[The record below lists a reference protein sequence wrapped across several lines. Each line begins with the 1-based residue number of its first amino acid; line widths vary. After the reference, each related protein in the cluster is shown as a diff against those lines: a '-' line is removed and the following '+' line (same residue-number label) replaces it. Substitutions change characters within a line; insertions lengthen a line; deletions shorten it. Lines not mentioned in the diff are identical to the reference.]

1 VARAGD
7 VKGGFVGFDEDG
19 GFRRTSQR
27 AERAIRYSER
37 KRAEQSNLGRL
48 GPVSWPRA
56 SLTRSRAAGT
66 PTELLEPAQ
75 ASMLP
80 RFAVV
85 LVAGAALG
93 LSWQPY
99 GFWPLL
105 LVAIPAFTLGVRGVR
120 PAAGLG
126 LGYLFGLT
134 MLLFAVGWLHVLG
147 TWIAALLII
156 FMALFFGLLG
166 LTVTLV
172 SGLRWWPLATACCWV
187 LIEYAYSR
195 IPFGGFG
202 WTRIAYAAVDTPLAG
217 FFPIIGVAGVSFA
230 VALIGQLIAWAILT
244 LWSARRG
251 RPAWRRQLLIA
262 AALTVGLGLLGSALR
277 LYQVEPEAGSAGS
290 VRVGIVQGNI
300 PGRGIEAMG
309 RARSVTNNHLSET
322 IQLMT
327 KARLGEV
334 PEPDFVLW
342 PENSTDIDPTVD
354 PLTKL
359 TVQAAAD
366 VADRPILVGA
376 VMQGPG
382 DDERQTAA
390 LWWDPERGVL
400 ARYDKQN
407 LVPFGEWI
415 PFRAQLLPLIP
426 LLQQVGAQSI
436 AGTRPG
442 VLDVAVAGRPIK
454 IGDVICFELAYD
466 QTLYSSL
473 IGGAQVMMVQSNNAT
488 YGGTG
493 QIEQQ
498 FAITRARAMESRR
511 EIAVATTNS
520 VSGFITRDGAVVART
535 QEFTAQSMVVD
546 MPLRSALTPAVRVAP
561 WLERSLALLAILAC
575 LAAALGSRAAVLK
588 RSGQARFPSASDDE
602 VHGLQSAT
610 RAERAPAS
618 EAINHEKETPV
629 EPTDAADDE
638 SGQRS
643 RGGTHLT
650 RPGTDSGDH
659 SDLQRVGEH
668 RPYRQPD
675 P

>member
-1 VARAGD
+1 
-7 VKGGFVGFDEDG
+7 
-19 GFRRTSQR
+19 
-27 AERAIRYSER
+27 
-37 KRAEQSNLGRL
+37 
-48 GPVSWPRA
+48 VSRPFA
-56 SLTRSRAAGT
+56 SLTRSHAVGT
-66 PTELLEPAQ
+66 PTTQLNPVPLL
-75 ASMLP
+75 L
-80 RFAVV
+80 RIVVV
-85 LVAGAALG
+85 LLAGVALG

-99 GFWPLL
+99 GLWPLL
-105 LVAIPAFTLGVRGVR
+105 LVGVPALTLAVRGAR
-120 PAAGLG
+120 PLVAVG

-134 MLLFAVGWLHVLG
+134 MLTLAISWVHVLG
-147 TWIAALLII
+147 IWIAVLLII

-166 LTVTLV
+166 LALTLV
-172 SGLRWWPLATACCWV
+172 SRLPWWPLAAACCWV

-195 IPFGGFG
+195 IPLGGFG

-217 FFPIIGVAGVSFA
+217 FFPIIGVAGVSFV

-244 LWSARRG
+244 LWSAGRE
-251 RPAWRRQLLIA
+251 RPARRSHLIIA
-262 AALTVGLGLLGSALR
+262 AALTIGLGLLGSALR
-277 LYQVEPEAGSAGS
+277 LYQVEPEVGPAGS

-354 PLTKL
+354 PLTRL
-359 TVQAAAD
+359 TVQAAVD
-366 VADRPILVGA
+366 VAGRPILIGA

-382 DDERQTAA
+382 VDERQTAA
-390 LWWDPERGVL
+390 LWWDPEREVV

-436 AGTRPG
+436 AGTGPG

-466 QTLYSSL
+466 QTLYRSL

-520 VSGFITRDGAVVART
+520 VSGFITRDGVVAERT

-546 MPLRSALTPAVRVAP
+546 MPLRSALTPAIRVAP
-561 WLERSLALLAILAC
+561 WLERGLALLAILAC
-575 LAAALGSRAAVLK
+575 LAAALGSRAAVLR
-588 RSGQARFPSASDDE
+588 RSEQTRFTSASDDD
-602 VHGLQSAT
+602 VGGLQSGI
-610 RAERAPAS
+610 RAERASAS
-618 EAINHEKETPV
+618 EAIKHEKETPV
-629 EPTDAADDE
+629 EPTDAADDNTP
-638 SGQRS
+638 GQRGP
-643 RGGTHLT
+643 GGTELS
-650 RPGTDSGDH
+650 RAGTDTGDH
-659 SDLQRVGEH
+659 PDLQ
-668 RPYRQPD
+668 
-675 P
+675 

>member
-1 VARAGD
+1 
-7 VKGGFVGFDEDG
+7 
-19 GFRRTSQR
+19 
-27 AERAIRYSER
+27 
-37 KRAEQSNLGRL
+37 
-48 GPVSWPRA
+48 VSRPLA

-66 PTELLEPAQ
+66 PTEPPEPAQ
-75 ASMLP
+75 VSMLL
-80 RFAVV
+80 RVAVA
-85 LVAGAALG
+85 LLAGAALG

-120 PAAGLG
+120 PAAAFG

-134 MLLFAVGWLHVLG
+134 MLLFAVSWLHVLG

-156 FMALFFGLLG
+156 FMALFFGFLG

-172 SGLRWWPLATACCWV
+172 SRLRWWPLATACCWV
-187 LIEYAYSR
+187 LIEYAFSR

-217 FFPIIGVAGVSFA
+217 FFPIIGVAGVSFV
-230 VALIGQLIAWAILT
+230 VALVGQLIAWAILT

-251 RPAWRRQLLIA
+251 RPARRSHLIIA

-277 LYQVEPEAGSAGS
+277 LYQVEPEVGSAGS

-359 TVQAAAD
+359 TVQAAVD

-382 DDERQTAA
+382 IDERQTAA
-390 LWWDPERGVL
+390 LWWDPERGVT

-436 AGTRPG
+436 AGPGPG

-466 QTLYSSL
+466 QTLYRSL

-520 VSGFITRDGAVVART
+520 VSGFITRDGAVAART
-535 QEFTAQSMVVD
+535 QEFTARSMVVD
-546 MPLRSALTPAVRVAP
+546 MPLRSALTPAISVAP
-561 WLERSLALLAILAC
+561 WLERAMALVAVLAC
-575 LAAALGSRAAVLK
+575 VAALWHPTQRSRGAM
-588 RSGQARFPSASDDE
+588 R
-602 VHGLQSAT
+602 
-610 RAERAPAS
+610 S
-618 EAINHEKETPV
+618 EAIKPETSEKETPV
-629 EPTDAADDE
+629 EPTDAADDPE
-638 SGQRS
+638 QDG
-643 RGGTHLT
+643 RGGTRL
-650 RPGTDSGDH
+650 RRLGTDSGDH
-659 SDLQRVGEH
+659 PDLQRVGEP
-668 RPYRQPD
+668 RTDRQPD

>member
-1 VARAGD
+1 MSRP
-7 VKGGFVGFDEDG
+7 
-19 GFRRTSQR
+19 
-27 AERAIRYSER
+27 
-37 KRAEQSNLGRL
+37 L
-48 GPVSWPRA
+48 A
-56 SLTRSRAAGT
+56 SLTRSRPVGT
-66 PTELLEPAQ
+66 PTEPPEPAQ
-75 ASMLP
+75 VSMLL
-80 RFAVV
+80 RVAVV
-85 LVAGAALG
+85 LLAGAALG

-120 PAAGLG
+120 PAAALG

-134 MLLFAVGWLHVLG
+134 MLVLAVSWLHVLG

-172 SGLRWWPLATACCWV
+172 SRLRWWPLATACCWV

-217 FFPIIGVAGVSFA
+217 FFPIIGVAGVSFV
-230 VALIGQLIAWAILT
+230 VALIGELIAWAILT

-251 RPAWRRQLLIA
+251 RPARRRHLIIA
-262 AALTVGLGLLGSALR
+262 AALTVGLGLIGSALR
-277 LYQVEPEAGSAGS
+277 LYQVEPAVGSAGS

-334 PEPDFVLW
+334 PEPDFLLW
-342 PENSTDIDPTVD
+342 PENSTDIDPIVD
-354 PLTKL
+354 PLTRL
-359 TVQAAAD
+359 TVQAAVD

-382 DDERQTAA
+382 VDERQTAA
-390 LWWDPERGVL
+390 LWWDPERGVV

-436 AGTRPG
+436 AGTGPG

-466 QTLYSSL
+466 QTLYRSL

-520 VSGFITRDGAVVART
+520 VSGFITRDGAIAART

-546 MPLRSALTPAVRVAP
+546 MPLRSALTPAIRVAP
-561 WLERSLALLAILAC
+561 WLERAGALVAVLAC
-575 LAAALGSRAAVLK
+575 VAALWHRTPNRV
-588 RSGQARFPSASDDE
+588 
-602 VHGLQSAT
+602 
-610 RAERAPAS
+610 RAERS
-618 EAINHEKETPV
+618 EAIKPETSEKETPV
-629 EPTDAADDE
+629 EPTDAAEDDP
-638 SGQRS
+638 GQRG
-643 RGGTHLT
+643 RGGTQLSS
-650 RPGTDSGDH
+650 PGTDSGDH
-659 SDLQRVGEH
+659 PDLQRVGEH
-668 RPYRQPD
+668 RTDHQPD